1 MNIDIKD
8 IITLNNDQKY
18 IVASKANYQ
27 GKIYY
32 LLVNEKDSSDVK
44 FCCEKGTDNALIEST
59 DTNINQAI
67 YPLFVNASYEAIKDI
82 DLSNLD

>member
-18 IVASKANYQ
+18 IVASKTNYQ
-27 GKIYY
+27 SKVYY

-44 FCCEKGTDNALIEST
+44 FCYKKGTNNALIEST

-67 YPLFVNASYEAIKDI
+67 YPLFANTSYESIKNI
-82 DLSNLD
+82 DLSNIN